1 MLVARTVMGNKTDTL
16 PSLYMKFIILVKE
29 TTFNYDHSNHLN
41 KFDDEK
47 VQALS
52 KHGTGGPRLGW
63 EGKQGVS
70 R

>member
-16 PSLYMKFIILVKE
+16 PSLHEVHNLVKE

-63 EGKQGVS
+63 EGKQG
-70 R
+70 